1 LYYFFIELQE
11 HETFLIDDILV
22 YSNLSQLTTPYLP
35 IYMDHKINLGKKNV
49 FRVKRVWLTKLQA
62 MFTLLPDEQL
72 KGLGLV
78 VILSA

>member
-1 LYYFFIELQE
+1 
-11 HETFLIDDILV
+11 
-22 YSNLSQLTTPYLP
+22 
-35 IYMDHKINLGKKNV
+35 MDHKINLGKKNV